1 MYSRETWGGQNDT
14 SFLPSHRVFI
24 LHNCNVTFLGWM
36 SIYSINLTPFN
47 FTPFSLLPIGYFP
60 ASLLHFSQPSLQ
72 LLTLPPLI
80 RSFYV
85 QIMLHLAPLG
95 STFTP
100 LDSTFTP
107 LGSTWLF
114 NQFFLCTNCAPPCST
129 KLFNQF
135 NSFGN

>member
-1 MYSRETWGGQNDT
+1 MILF
-14 SFLPSHRVFI
+14 FLPSHRVFI
-24 LHNCNVTFLGWM
+24 LQNCNVTILGWM
-36 SIYSINLTPFN
+36 YIYSINLTPFN

-72 LLTLPPLI
+72 LLTLPLLI

-100 LDSTFTP
+100 LGCLISSFYVQIVLHLAPQSCLTNLTL
-107 LGSTWLF
+107 LG
-114 NQFFLCTNCAPPCST
+114 T
-129 KLFNQF
+129 KLKGFEA
-135 NSFGN
+135 S